1 MRKRIGVFMGE
12 TPAEY
17 QECVLKAIF
26 AEAAKRGYDTF
37 VFGSYGGYGD
47 NVLYAEGEK
56 GMLYL
61 PDLSAFDGIIVGEDT
76 FDIERMGDELEKLLR
91 ERAKCPVV
99 YLRRVK
105 EAFYS
110 ILVSSREPMAEMVRH
125 FVYYHGFRDVCF
137 MQGKMSYQD
146 ARERYQG
153 FLDVME
159 EAGIPVTEHMVF
171 EGDYWREKGKA
182 AVDWFMEGR
191 ETYPQAIICSNDYMA
206 ISVCDELKRR
216 GVRIPEDVCVSG
228 YDNTVEARRYFPSIS
243 SVCVHFDLLGVKA
256 VETIDRVNRGLP
268 QQKVEFINPELVF
281 YKSCGCSEQV
291 YVDDWQMILQKLY
304 KSIND
309 VKRIVFLTTES
320 QDAYDEEEYL
330 RVVAKYFADTG
341 ADKGYLCM
349 NVRTEKDDVEN
360 EGFFPEEMVLKR
372 IFTENG
378 GFIVCDETFPR
389 SQILPRHILE
399 EAEPRG
405 YLILGIHY
413 KNRCFGYVV
422 MLFDDERWVD
432 GYTQAYLSCIANV
445 IDDAEVHEQ
454 ITGLEEIRN
463 LYQRDP
469 LTGIYNRRGYEKRLR
484 AIYELMGYNDDSIYI
499 VSIDMDGLKYIN
511 DTYGH
516 AEGDVA
522 LCRLAEVLKEL
533 LSPEEVCARVGGD
546 EFAVVLVSEE
556 AGRDERFVREFVA
569 AMEKVEE
576 KEKMPYPFRASVGV
590 CCINQ
595 EKGTSLMGCM
605 QKADHEMY
613 EWKRKSKAARQN
625 GSRGQ

>member
-1 MRKRIGVFMGE
+1 MRKKIGVFMGE

-17 QECVLKAIF
+17 QECVLKAIY

-61 PDLSAFDGIIVGEDT
+61 PDLDALDGVIVCDDT
-76 FDIERMGDELEKLLR
+76 FDIERMGDELSKLLQKK
-91 ERAKCPVV
+91 AKCPVV

-105 EAFYS
+105 EEFYS

-125 FVYYHGFRDVCF
+125 FVYHHGFRDICF
-137 MQGKMSYQD
+137 MQGKMTYQD
-146 ARERYQG
+146 ARDRYQG

-182 AVDWFMEGR
+182 ALDWFMEGR

-206 ISVCDELKRR
+206 ISICDELKRR

-228 YDNTVEARRYFPSIS
+228 YDNTMEARRYFPSIS
-243 SVCVHFDLLGVKA
+243 SVYVRFNLLGIKA
-256 VETIDRVNRGLP
+256 VEIIERVNQGLP
-268 QQKVEFINPELVF
+268 QQRIEFVEPELVF
-281 YKSCGCSEQV
+281 YKSCGCNDQV

-309 VKRIVFLTTES
+309 VKRIVFMTTEC

-341 ADKGYLCM
+341 AIRGYLCM
-349 NVRTEKDDVEN
+349 CVRNEKDGVEN
-360 EGFFPEEMVLKR
+360 EDFFSEEMILKR

-378 GFIVCDETFPR
+378 GYIVCDERFPR
-389 SQILPRHILE
+389 SELLPQQILE
-399 EAEPRG
+399 EEEPRG
-405 YLILGIHY
+405 YLMQCIHY
-413 KNRCFGYVV
+413 KNRCFGYIV
-422 MLFDDERWVD
+422 MVFEDECWVD
-432 GYTQAYLSCIANV
+432 SYTQAYLSCIANV

-463 LYQRDP
+463 LYQRDS

-484 AIYELMGYNDDSIYI
+484 ALYENMEYNDNYIYI
-499 VSIDMDGLKYIN
+499 VSIDMDGLKHIN

-522 LCRLAEVLKEL
+522 LCRLADVLKEL

-546 EFAVVLVSEE
+546 EFALVLVSENADRHE
-556 AGRDERFVREFVA
+556 KFVSEFVA
-569 AMEKVEE
+569 AMKRTEE
-576 KEKMPYPFRASVGV
+576 REKMRYPFRASVGV
-590 CCINQ
+590 CCIND
-595 EKGTSLMGCM
+595 EKGLSLMGCM
-605 QKADHEMY
+605 QKADLEMY
-613 EWKRKSKAARQN
+613 NWKRKSK
-625 GSRGQ
+625 SRRLG